1 MVRPSIHECWEMY
14 EDVSRRGT
22 HDALRGR
29 PSGMPAEKS
38 IGAGTGGSARA
49 SPGRAIWTYVLQRE
63 LCLALDHGCMSVWG
77 LQAATLSRCRAG
89 TKRWAGRW
97 WWKGKAK
104 CRGPVSSRHVN
115 TIHLGGPSSHT
126 LITFTS
132 ISPIGRYTRHSNMRT
147 RIAAL
152 AACALCAVQGVLATE
167 VWGVDMDS
175 MIEKVRAV
183 SGGYTASPRLLA
195 RLTGAS
201 AKSG

>member
-1 MVRPSIHECWEMY
+1 MGRSMVVERQSK
-14 EDVSRRGT
+14 
-22 HDALRGR
+22 
-29 PSGMPAEKS
+29 MPAPR
-38 IGAGTGGSARA
+38 IA
-49 SPGRAIWTYVLQRE
+49 
-63 LCLALDHGCMSVWG
+63 
-77 LQAATLSRCRAG
+77 
-89 TKRWAGRW
+89 
-97 WWKGKAK
+97 
-104 CRGPVSSRHVN
+104 RGPVSSRHVN

-195 RLTGAS
+195 RLTGAA
-201 AKSG
+201 AKSWIARLMDIAHTRSSHCARTRSRPLTSTATCRTGGECRERAGRGRRADRPGGTLARMRLSCVDSAGAMQALD